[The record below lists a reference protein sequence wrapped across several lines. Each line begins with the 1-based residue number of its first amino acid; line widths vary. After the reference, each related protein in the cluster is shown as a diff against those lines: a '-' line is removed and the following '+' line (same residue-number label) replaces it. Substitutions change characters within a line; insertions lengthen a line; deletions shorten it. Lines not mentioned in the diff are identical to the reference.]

1 MNAPASAVL
10 ACLVLVAFTAPAGAS
25 VSTDARPG
33 IDFSTYETYSWKLG
47 TPARHE
53 KAQTRIVRAV
63 REQLARDGFVHVA
76 TEPDL
81 YVMTHVLA
89 DAHTLDELNSV
100 NQWDFWTGMT
110 DVDAFDLGA
119 GTLIVDFVDA
129 STGYIVWRGLVTETV
144 TGTMNDKNLKKID
157 KIVAKLFKKFPPKH

>member
-1 MNAPASAVL
+1 MNARACAVL
-10 ACLVLVAFTAPAGAS
+10 ACLVMAAFTGPAGAS

-33 IDFSTYETYSWKLG
+33 VDFARYETYSWKLG

-63 REQLARDGFVHVA
+63 GEQLVRDGFVHVA

-81 YVMTHVLA
+81 YVTTHVLP
-89 DAHTLDELNSV
+89 DKHTLEELNSV

-119 GTLIVDFVDA
+119 GTLIVDFVDV
-129 STGYIVWRGLVTETV
+129 STGDIVWRGLVTETV
-144 TGTMNDKNLKKID
+144 RGTMNEKTLKRID
-157 KIVAKLFKKFPPKH
+157 KVVARLFKKFPPKN